1 MTSDRPAHCA
11 ETSRADAAHV
21 GCAHATEVC
30 AFPAELRGA
39 HAAEM
44 AYVTHSTEMRAA
56 KAADMAAA
64 KTAAHC
70 ADMTTAE
77 ATAKTAVTSAAE
89 TTATASVS
97 GASCGK
103 SEHYDRC
110 CCSEKLRHDES
121 PGLVVVVRWGDA
133 AMFECSLLPSAFC
146 SDVVSLRFLPR

>member
-1 MTSDRPAHCA
+1 M
-11 ETSRADAAHV
+11 
-21 GCAHATEVC
+21 GCADATEVR

-56 KAADMAAA
+56 KAAEMAAA

-77 ATAKTAVTSAAE
+77 ATVKTAVTSAAE
-89 TTATASVS
+89 TAATTTASVS
-97 GASCGK
+97 GVSCGK
-103 SEHYDRC
+103 SEHDDRC

-121 PGLVVVVRWGDA
+121 P
-133 AMFECSLLPSAFC
+133 
-146 SDVVSLRFLPR
+146 